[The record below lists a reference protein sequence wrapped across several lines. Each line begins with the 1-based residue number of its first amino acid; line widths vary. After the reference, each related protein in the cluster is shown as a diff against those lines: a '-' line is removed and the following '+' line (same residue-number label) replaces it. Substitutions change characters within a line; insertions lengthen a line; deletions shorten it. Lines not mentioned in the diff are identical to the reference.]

1 MSNGSI
7 TTRFEE
13 RVNKGLARLGNDG
26 DVQAF
31 LAWLVRAFVGL
42 KDKKSWSE
50 PDLSALWCEKV
61 WFKVVGGQL

>member
-1 MSNGSI
+1 MAGPFEYVL
-7 TTRFEE
+7 TRS
-13 RVNKGLARLGNDG
+13 VC
-26 DVQAF
+26 
-31 LAWLVRAFVGL
+31 GL